1 MSKHLTEIFG
11 HTSLIKNLEAL
22 RNLKKLPQALL
33 IIGPEQTGKFT
44 IAQALA
50 NQINDNILDQ
60 HIINEEG
67 TIKIEQIRKLIEQLS
82 LSPIGSAR
90 LVIIKNIDK
99 LTREAANC
107 LLKSL
112 EEPASF
118 TKFILTS
125 SQEFK
130 IPETIRSRCQIF
142 YTKDLTITDLIAFK
156 KTHFSEQSV
165 SDTELLLSLK
175 RPGRLHKL
183 LTDKEF
189 NTNSQEL
196 LKAITTIF
204 NEKNLEKALAFSKE
218 LSTEKNNLQLF
229 FEILESFL
237 RFSDPSKKTAY
248 WAGHTKLVNQFQN
261 EIKQNQNQ
269 NLVLDQ
275 MFIELFQK

>member
-67 TIKIEQIRKLIEQLS
+67 TIKM
-82 LSPIGSAR
+82 
-90 LVIIKNIDK
+90 
-99 LTREAANC
+99 EAANF

-142 YTKDLTITDLIAFK
+142 YTKDLTITELIAFK

>member
-11 HTSLIKNLEAL
+11 HTSLLKNLEAL
-22 RNLKKLPQALL
+22 INAKKLPQALL
-33 IIGPEQTGKFT
+33 IIGPEQIGKFT

-90 LVIIKNIDK
+90 LVVIKNIDR
-99 LTREAANC
+99 LTREAANS

-142 YTKDLTITDLIAFK
+142 YTKDLTLTELVTFK
-156 KTHFSEQSV
+156 KTYFSEHAI

-189 NTNSQEL
+189 NANSQEL
-196 LKAITTIF
+196 LKSITTIF
-204 NEKNLEKALAFSKE
+204 NEKNLEKALVFSKE
-218 LSTEKNNLQLF
+218 VSSDKTNLQLF

-237 RFSDPSKKTAY
+237 RFTEHSKKTAY
-248 WAGHTKLVNQFQN
+248 WANHTKLVNQFQN

-275 MFIELFQK
+275 MFIELFK